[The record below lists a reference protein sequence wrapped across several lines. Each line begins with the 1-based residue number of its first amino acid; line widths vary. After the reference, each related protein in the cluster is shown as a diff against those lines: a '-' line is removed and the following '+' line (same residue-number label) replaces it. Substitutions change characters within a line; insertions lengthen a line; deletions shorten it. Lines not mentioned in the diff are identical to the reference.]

1 MLPHVRTPLGQISV
15 EVWLTRAPRNPR
27 IDSTHHEANNTIIEL
42 HLDKQE
48 VGDDAAYTVQTVV
61 VMRAA
66 FLRA

>member
-1 MLPHVRTPLGQISV
+1 M
-15 EVWLTRAPRNPR
+15 TRAPRNPR